1 MWTQAAFDEGIG
13 KDVLMTLYDSMV
25 ESYAPKSAAERLAVQ
40 QEVMQ
45 LIALAGL
52 ARGGFFEK
60 AAFYGGTCLHL
71 FYGMERF
78 SEDMDFSLLKPDPS
92 FDFESY
98 FPAIKEEFA
107 LAGKEV
113 EIQLKHK
120 GRPSSVES
128 AFLKESSEVFKIG
141 FTTQKQIKVKIEVD
155 IDPPPGF
162 STEQKLLVKPVSRWI
177 RAYSIG
183 DLFAGKV
190 SAALFRAWRT
200 RTKGRDWYDLEWYVR
215 NGYACHLGHLV
226 ERCKESAPETDLS
239 SREALIAAF
248 RKRIA
253 TIDFKAASD
262 DVRPFLKDTS
272 CLDIWSQEYFNS
284 LVDMIK
290 VE

>member
-1 MWTQAAFDEGIG
+1 
-13 KDVLMTLYDSMV
+13 MV
-25 ESYAPKSAAERLAVQ
+25 ESYAPKSAAERLAIQ

-92 FDFESY
+92 FDFESF
-98 FPAIKEEFA
+98 FPAIKEEFE

-128 AFLKESSEVFKIG
+128 AFLKESSEIFRIG
-141 FTTQKQIKVKIEVD
+141 FTTQKQIKVKVEVD
-155 IDPPPGF
+155 LLPPPCF
-162 STEQKLLVKPVSRWI
+162 STEMKLLVRPVSRWI
-177 RAYSIG
+177 RVYSTG
-183 DLFAGKV
+183 DLYAGKV
-190 SAALFRAWRT
+190 SAALFRSWRA
-200 RTKGRDWYDLEWYVR
+200 RIKGRDWYDLEWYVR
-215 NGYACHLGHLV
+215 NGFTCHLEHLAARAAEV
-226 ERCKESAPETDLS
+226 SPETDLS

-248 RKRIA
+248 RRRIA
-253 TIDFKAASD
+253 TIDFHAAKA
-262 DVRPFLKDTS
+262 DVRPFLKDAS
-272 CLDIWSQEYFNS
+272 CLDIWSKEYFNS
-284 LVDMIK
+284 LVDRIK

>member
-1 MWTQAAFDEGIG
+1 
-13 KDVLMTLYDSMV
+13 MTLFDSMV
-25 ESYAPKSAAERLAVQ
+25 ENYAPKSAAERLAVQ

-45 LIALAGL
+45 LIALSGL

-78 SEDMDFSLLKPDPS
+78 SEDMDFSLLKPDPM

-120 GRPSSVES
+120 GQPSSIES
-128 AFLKESSEVFKIG
+128 AFLKESSEVFRIG

-155 IDPPPGF
+155 IDPPQGF
-162 STEQKLLVKPVSRWI
+162 STEQKLLIKPVSRWI
-177 RAYSIG
+177 RVYSSS

-200 RTKGRDWYDLEWYVR
+200 HTKGRDWYDLEWYVR
-215 NGYACHLGHLV
+215 NGYTCHLKHLV
-226 ERCKESAPETDLS
+226 ERCREVAPETDIS
-239 SREALIAAF
+239 TRDALISAF

-253 TIDFKAASD
+253 TIDFKAARE
-262 DVRPFLKDTS
+262 DVRPFLKNAS
-272 CLDIWSQEYFNS
+272 CLDIWSRDYFNS
-284 LVDMIK
+284 IVDMIK
-290 VE
+290 VR

>member
-1 MWTQAAFDEGIG
+1 
-13 KDVLMTLYDSMV
+13 MTLYDSMV
-25 ESYAPKSAAERLAVQ
+25 ESYAPKSALERQAVQ

-45 LIALAGL
+45 LIALSGL
-52 ARGGFFEK
+52 ARGGFFER

-78 SEDMDFSLLKPDPS
+78 SEDMDFSLLAPDS
-92 FDFESY
+92 NFDFESY

-113 EIQLKHK
+113 EIQMKHK
-120 GRPSSVES
+120 GRPSSIES
-128 AFLKESSEVFKIG
+128 AFLKESSEVFRIG

-155 IDPPPGF
+155 IDPPPDF

-200 RTKGRDWYDLEWYVR
+200 RVKGRDWYDLEWYVR
-215 NGYACHLGHLV
+215 NGFVCNLRHL
-226 ERCKESAPETDLS
+226 SARGREASPDIDLS
-239 SREALIAAF
+239 SREAVIAAF
-248 RKRIA
+248 RERIA
-253 TIDFKAASD
+253 NIDFKAASD
-262 DVRPFLKDTS
+262 DVRPFLKDAS
-272 CLDIWSQEYFNS
+272 CLDIWSRDYFS
-284 LVDMIK
+284 ALVDMIK
-290 VE
+290 FK

>member
-1 MWTQAAFDEGIG
+1 
-13 KDVLMTLYDSMV
+13 MTLYDSMV
-25 ESYAPKSAAERLAVQ
+25 ESYAPKSALDRQAVQ

-45 LIALAGL
+45 LIALSGL

-78 SEDMDFSLLKPDPS
+78 SEDMYFSLLSPDPK

-98 FPAIKEEFA
+98 FPAIREEFA

-120 GRPSSVES
+120 GKPSSVES

-155 IDPPPGF
+155 IDPPPDF
-162 STEQKLLVKPVSRWI
+162 STEMKLVTRPVSRWI
-177 RAYSIG
+177 RAYSVG
-183 DLFAGKV
+183 DLYAGKV
-190 SAALFRAWRT
+190 SAALFRAWRS
-200 RTKGRDWYDLEWYVR
+200 RVKGRDWYDLEWYVR
-215 NGYACHLGHLV
+215 NGFVCNLKHLSARG
-226 ERCKESAPETDLS
+226 RESNSNVDLS
-239 SREALIAAF
+239 SREAVIAAF
-248 RKRIA
+248 KERIA
-253 TIDFKAASD
+253 TVDFKAASD
-262 DVRPFLKDTS
+262 DVRPFLKDAS
-272 CLDIWSQEYFNS
+272 CLDIWSQDYFTA

-290 VE
+290 FN

>member
-1 MWTQAAFDEGIG
+1 M
-13 KDVLMTLYDSMV
+13 
-25 ESYAPKSAAERLAVQ
+25 
-40 QEVMQ
+40 
-45 LIALAGL
+45 
-52 ARGGFFEK
+52 
-60 AAFYGGTCLHL
+60 
-71 FYGMERF
+71 
-78 SEDMDFSLLKPDPS
+78 
-92 FDFESY
+92 
-98 FPAIKEEFA
+98 
-107 LAGKEV
+107 
-113 EIQLKHK
+113 
-120 GRPSSVES
+120 ES

-177 RAYSIG
+177 RVYSIG

-200 RTKGRDWYDLEWYVR
+200 RTRGRDWYDLEWYVR